1 MNPRSLSFLI
11 LFPVLI
17 TLPILLLAASTARFA
32 ASLPMVPAG
41 LILAYSSARLAA
53 MASSSSHRI
62 LAITFWIFVYI
73 FLAVAPFLQIATQ
86 NFPWPGYY
94 NDTLLVKSCF
104 IVITGL
110 IAFEF
115 GQYLIPARHAIFVPS
130 VLNRSINSSI
140 IPILGVIALASS
152 PYLLSR
158 SGGAEMLFMPRSIR
172 NQLLMSEFDIPA
184 MMLLTHG
191 LSTPIYVLSVAALV
205 VWIARHTRGQR
216 TAWLWK
222 AMTIM
227 MLGATLVLN
236 NPISTARFKVG
247 TILLS
252 ILFVLPWRRWSSA
265 AAISGTVFGLLF
277 LFPFADL
284 FRNTLDTNLS
294 TRLAQTSVISE
305 LTENGDYDAF
315 QMITNAAMVLEQSGT
330 DFQLGRQISGA
341 LFFWVPR
348 AIWQNKPIATGEW
361 IAERK
366 GYGFA
371 NLSAPLWA
379 ELFIDGGWLLLM
391 IGFMGYGYLVRV
403 VDRWHAIS
411 HNSGQARVVSIL
423 IPVYA
428 GYQFFLLRGSLMP
441 ALAYL
446 TPIVLVALLCGVH
459 ASRGRSKV
467 SDHQQRGTAPLSS
480 LRSSMG
486 HSSGH

>member
-17 TLPILLLAASTARFA
+17 TLPILVLAASTARFA
-32 ASLPMVPAG
+32 ASLPLVPVG
-41 LILAYSSARLAA
+41 LILACSSARLAA
-53 MASSSSHRI
+53 MASSSSQRI

-86 NFPWPGYY
+86 HFPWPGNYD
-94 NDTLLVKSCF
+94 DTLLVKSCF
-104 IVITGL
+104 IVIAGL

-115 GQYLIPARHAIFVPS
+115 GQYLIPTRKAILVPRI
-130 VLNRSINSSI
+130 LNRSINSSI
-140 IPILGVIALASS
+140 IPILGVIALAAS

-158 SGGAEMLFMPRSIR
+158 IGGVEMLFAPRGIR
-172 NQLLMSEFDIPA
+172 SQVLMSELDIPT

-252 ILFVLPWRRWSSA
+252 ILFVLPWRRWSST
-265 AAISGTVFGLLF
+265 AAISGTVFGLLI

-284 FRNTLDTNLS
+284 FRNTLDINLS
-294 TRLAQTSVISE
+294 ARLAQTSLISE

-348 AIWQNKPIATGEW
+348 AIWPNKPIATGVW
-361 IAERK
+361 IAERQ
-366 GYGFA
+366 GYGFT
-371 NLSAPLWA
+371 NLSAPLWV

-391 IGFMGYGYLVRV
+391 IGFMGYGYLARV

-411 HNSGQARVVSIL
+411 HKSGQARVVSIL
-423 IPVYA
+423 IPIYA

-459 ASRGRSKV
+459 APRGRLKFKN
-467 SDHQQRGTAPLSS
+467 HQGRGTMPLSS
-480 LRSSMG
+480 PRSSVMG
-486 HSSGH
+486 Q

>member
-1 MNPRSLSFLI
+1 MNPKSLIFLI

-17 TLPILLLAASTARFA
+17 TLPILLLAASTARFS
-32 ASLPMVPAG
+32 ASLPLVPVG
-41 LILAYSSARLAA
+41 LILVYSSARLAV
-53 MASSSSHRI
+53 MASSTSQRI

-86 NFPWPGYY
+86 HFPWPGLYD
-94 NDTLLVKSCF
+94 DTLLVKSCF
-104 IVITGL
+104 IVIAGL
-110 IAFEF
+110 IAFEL
-115 GQYLIPARHAIFVPS
+115 GQYLIPARKAILVPRI
-130 VLNRSINSSI
+130 LNRSINGSI
-140 IPILGVIALASS
+140 IPILGIIALTSI

-158 SGGAEMLFMPRSIR
+158 SGGAEMLFMPRGIR
-172 NQLLMSEFDIPA
+172 NQMLLSELDIPT
-184 MMLLTHG
+184 MMLFTHG

-205 VWIARHTRGQR
+205 IWIARHTRGQR
-216 TAWLWK
+216 TSWLWK

-227 MLGATLVLN
+227 TLGTTLILN

-252 ILFVLPWRRWSSA
+252 ILFVLPWRRWSST
-265 AAISGTVFGLLF
+265 AAICGTVFGLLII
-277 LFPFADL
+277 FPFADL

-294 TRLAQTSVISE
+294 TRLAQTSAISE

-315 QMITNAAMVLEQSGT
+315 QMITNAATVLEQNGT

-348 AIWQNKPIATGEW
+348 AIWPNKPIATGEW
-361 IAERK
+361 IAERQ
-366 GYGFA
+366 GYGFT

-391 IGFMGYGYLVRV
+391 IGFMGYGYLVHV

-423 IPVYA
+423 IPIYA

-446 TPIVLVALLCGVH
+446 TPIVLVAFVCAVH
-459 ASRGRSKV
+459 TSRGRKV
-467 SDHQQRGTAPLSS
+467 SYHRRGTAP
-480 LRSSMG
+480 
-486 HSSGH
+486 HSSPRSPMGQ